1 MLSEKSQ
8 EQNIV
13 SDLTSSI
20 LTLFQGLLNIKNEL
34 IDHIVKWLPLEKCS
48 NQVFQE
54 FVTLIIVPWIRTY
67 HWDQAR
73 RLKRSSG
80 KPSKFR
86 ISGPF

>member
-1 MLSEKSQ
+1 MYLFVFCDPHAHIHFSP
-8 EQNIV
+8 
-13 SDLTSSI
+13 LRA
-20 LTLFQGLLNIKNEL
+20 TLIQGLLNIKNEL

-73 RLKRSSG
+73 KNQL
-80 KPSKFR
+80 
-86 ISGPF
+86 